1 MGVAAH
7 GAGLGWALS
16 LRTTGEGSW
25 SSIAALT
32 DSRSSDSPTVPCSQ
46 PRPDGS
52 DGTRRLVDVQPQFT

>member
-7 GAGLGWALS
+7 GAGLGWARS

-46 PRPDGS
+46 PRIDGS
-52 DGTRRLVDVQPQFT
+52 ATALDA

>member
-7 GAGLGWALS
+7 GAGLGWARS

-46 PRPDGS
+46 PRIDGS
-52 DGTRRLVDVQPQFT
+52 ATALDAW